1 MPTAEELKAIADKAA
16 ADKAAADAAAGTPT
30 PVVKKE
36 GAEGE
41 PKHEAT
47 VPYER
52 FDEIN
57 KELKARKIADDARD
71 AKEAAAATEAL
82 KKKGE
87 WETIANQKDKEL
99 AAAKEALKTS
109 ALKQVALVAAIA
121 GNAVD
126 PDAVWALLDKST
138 LNVADDGTVTG
149 VQEAVTKLLASK
161 PYLVKQANAG
171 YPMGAGGTGGSL
183 TTEEIGKLT
192 PAQYREWRTK
202 HPDA

>member
-1 MPTAEELKAIADKAA
+1 MTPEELKAIADKAA
-16 ADKAAADAAAGTPT
+16 ADKAIDDKVLADKAAADAAA
-30 PVVKKE
+30 
-36 GAEGE
+36 AAE

-52 FDEIN
+52 LQAVIQE
-57 KELKARKIADDARD
+57 RD
-71 AKEAAAATEAL
+71 ALKKEKDAATEKARLATEAEQKKQGQWQAL
-82 KKKGE
+82 A
-87 WETIANQKDKEL
+87 ETKDREL
-99 AAAKEALKTS
+99 AAAKEALKSS
-109 ALKQVALVAAIA
+109 ALRQATLVAAMA

-138 LNVADDGTVTG
+138 LATTDDGTPTG
-149 VQEAVTKLLASK
+149 VQEAVQKLLTTK
-161 PYLVKQANAG
+161 PYLVKQATPG

-192 PAQYREWRTK
+192 PAQYREWRAK